1 MGAGTV
7 QSGIPVLG
15 EIPRGAHFCQF
26 YEQPGFVVD
35 LPCGEPEQT

>member
-26 YEQPGFVVD
+26 YEQPGFVVG